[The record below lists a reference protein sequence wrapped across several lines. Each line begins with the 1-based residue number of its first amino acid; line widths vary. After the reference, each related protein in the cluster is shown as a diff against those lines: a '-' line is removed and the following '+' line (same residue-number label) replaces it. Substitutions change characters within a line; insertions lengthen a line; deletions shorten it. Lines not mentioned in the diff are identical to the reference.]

1 MISTSTHE
9 NVPLI
14 FRPWFKL
21 VMLAVTAI
29 CMISFLLWIPG
40 LLSSLLIAIILVYIL
55 SPAVAFFERRGWSR
69 VLSILQLLFS
79 ILLIAILLGMLMS
92 NLLINEYEKFSANI
106 DQYSSLLNNEFKSR
120 TFELEKQLGLDRYE
134 VGQRLIDLGRDKL
147 SQAVQFTG
155 TTFTTLTT
163 WLMVVPLLLFFFLL
177 DGHRI
182 KRAFVGFMPN
192 RYFEMTLNIQQK
204 TSEIVGNFIRAKMI
218 ESVVVGVCAY
228 IGFIIVGLL
237 FNKLNYALFL
247 AIMVGLFNIIPYL
260 GPVIGAIPVLLVAI
274 VQYVLLPQLS
284 AEAGMT
290 TVEAASWAPVIAIIV
305 VMLFSQ
311 AVDNIYLIPVVLGG
325 SVNVHPLIVLAS
337 VLLGAKMLGI
347 TGMIISIPL
356 ASMVQTAGRE
366 VALGIKELRH

>member
-247 AIMVGLFNIIPYL
+247 AIMVGRNR
-260 GPVIGAIPVLLVAI
+260 A
-274 VQYVLLPQLS
+274 
-284 AEAGMT
+284 
-290 TVEAASWAPVIAIIV
+290 
-305 VMLFSQ
+305 
-311 AVDNIYLIPVVLGG
+311 
-325 SVNVHPLIVLAS
+325 
-337 VLLGAKMLGI
+337 
-347 TGMIISIPL
+347 
-356 ASMVQTAGRE
+356 
-366 VALGIKELRH
+366 